1 MLVELHRQQQHGLLS
16 VKDTGSKA
24 RRQAG
29 PAVLET
35 AIETASS
42 PAMALYAGSLEQQ
55 KLSAKGSALAK
66 GHVNRTNV
74 TNGKRA
80 NKRMLN
86 FQYIAWVGYRTS
98 HGCQRQRLQRRFFFS
113 GRSQMHTNVDVRAAF
128 LGQGLENR
136 KKLVGNNMNKVTEI
150 YIKKVVSNLQEK
162 ISTKQHVF
170 STDTFYLLI
179 KSNIAGK
186 KSLRNNLFS
195 LRNIFTETFSV
206 YRELLLETLFKH
218 VNKYFNIS
226 RAFCARLC
234 VHMCTMEINAC
245 MP

>member
-29 PAVLET
+29 PAVLEA

-42 PAMALYAGSLEQQ
+42 SAMALYAGSLEQQ

-98 HGCQRQRLQRRFFFS
+98 HGCQRQRLQSRFFFS

-136 KKLVGNNMNKVTEI
+136 KKLVGNNMNKVSEI
-150 YIKKVVSNLQEK
+150 YQESCFKFARKNLYETTCFLYGY
-162 ISTKQHVF
+162 I
-170 STDTFYLLI
+170 LLA
-179 KSNIAGK
+179 N
-186 KSLRNNLFS
+186 
-195 LRNIFTETFSV
+195 
-206 YRELLLETLFKH
+206 
-218 VNKYFNIS
+218 
-226 RAFCARLC
+226 
-234 VHMCTMEINAC
+234 
-245 MP
+245 

>member
-1 MLVELHRQQQHGLLS
+1 MQHGLLS

-29 PAVLET
+29 PAVLEA

-150 YIKKVVSNLQEK
+150 YQESCFKFARKNLYETTCFLYGY
-162 ISTKQHVF
+162 I
-170 STDTFYLLI
+170 LLA
-179 KSNIAGK
+179 N
-186 KSLRNNLFS
+186 
-195 LRNIFTETFSV
+195 
-206 YRELLLETLFKH
+206 
-218 VNKYFNIS
+218 
-226 RAFCARLC
+226 
-234 VHMCTMEINAC
+234 
-245 MP
+245 

>member
-1 MLVELHRQQQHGLLS
+1 MQGRAPPYESSSSGVFSGEGSVLVELHRQQQHGLLS

-29 PAVLET
+29 AVLEA
-35 AIETASS
+35 AIETVSS
-42 PAMALYAGSLEQQ
+42 SAMALYAGSLEQQ

-136 KKLVGNNMNKVTEI
+136 KKLVGNNMNKVSEI
-150 YIKKVVSNLQEK
+150 YQESCFKFARKNLYETTCFLYGY
-162 ISTKQHVF
+162 I
-170 STDTFYLLI
+170 LLA
-179 KSNIAGK
+179 N
-186 KSLRNNLFS
+186 
-195 LRNIFTETFSV
+195 
-206 YRELLLETLFKH
+206 
-218 VNKYFNIS
+218 
-226 RAFCARLC
+226 
-234 VHMCTMEINAC
+234 
-245 MP
+245 

>member
-29 PAVLET
+29 PAVLEA

-42 PAMALYAGSLEQQ
+42 SAMALYAGSLEQQ

-128 LGQGLENR
+128 LGQDLENT
-136 KKLVGNNMNKVTEI
+136 K
-150 YIKKVVSNLQEK
+150 NL
-162 ISTKQHVF
+162 S
-170 STDTFYLLI
+170 
-179 KSNIAGK
+179 
-186 KSLRNNLFS
+186 
-195 LRNIFTETFSV
+195 ET
-206 YRELLLETLFKH
+206 
-218 VNKYFNIS
+218 I
-226 RAFCARLC
+226 
-234 VHMCTMEINAC
+234 
-245 MP
+245 